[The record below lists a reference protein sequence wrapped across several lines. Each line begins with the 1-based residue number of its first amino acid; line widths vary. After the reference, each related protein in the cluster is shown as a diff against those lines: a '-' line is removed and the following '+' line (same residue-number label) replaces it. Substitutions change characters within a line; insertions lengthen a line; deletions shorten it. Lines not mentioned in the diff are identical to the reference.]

1 MVQFSRILCPTDF
14 SEASLEAFPYAM
26 ELARLF
32 KAEILFIY
40 VVPVLPPP
48 PADFGFESEV
58 VEFVSALRKDA
69 EERLDK
75 VVSAHVPPD
84 IKFRVVVAQGH
95 GAEEILRAADENQI
109 ELITIATHGLTGW
122 RHLIF
127 GSVAEKVVRLAK
139 VPVLTVR
146 CHDKSLGQR

>member
-14 SEASLEAFPYAM
+14 SEASLEAFPYAI

-32 KAEILFIY
+32 KAEILFFIN
-40 VVPVLPPP
+40 VVPVLPPA

-69 EERLDK
+69 DERLNK
-75 VVSAHVPPD
+75 LVSAHVPPD

-95 GAEEILRAADENQI
+95 GAEEILRGADENQI
-109 ELITIATHGLTGW
+109 
-122 RHLIF
+122 
-127 GSVAEKVVRLAK
+127 
-139 VPVLTVR
+139 
-146 CHDKSLGQR
+146 

>member
-1 MVQFSRILCPTDF
+1 MIRFSRILCPTDF
-14 SEASLEAFPYAM
+14 SEASLEAFPHAI

-32 KAEILFIY
+32 KSEILFIY
-40 VVPVLPPP
+40 VLPVLPPA

-69 EERLDK
+69 EERLNDL
-75 VVSAHVPPD
+75 VSAHVPPD
-84 IKFRVVVAQGH
+84 VKSRVVLAQGH
-95 GAEEILRAADENQI
+95 AAEEILRAADENQI
-109 ELITIATHGLTGW
+109 DLITIATHGLTGW
-122 RHLIF
+122 RHLVF

-146 CHDKSLGQR
+146 CHDKNLGQR